1 MMKLKHCKRHINA
14 RVSSRRP
21 ISTYSI
27 VAIDK
32 ETRELGVA
40 VQSHWFSVGSIVS
53 WAQAGVGAVATQSI
67 VEPAYGPRGLELMRG
82 GKSAG
87 EALEELLAAD
97 NGGTAR
103 QVAMVDYRGG
113 VSAHTGARCIAEAG
127 HFVDEENGFSVQ
139 ANMMRSD
146 RVWGA
151 MAKAYVSAKGD
162 LAERLLCA
170 LDGAQSVGG
179 DIRGKQSAAILVV
192 SGEPTGKPWVYR
204 VFDLRVEDH
213 RESLAELRRLVQLQ
227 RAYLHMNAGDGAVE
241 QGNMEEALKE
251 YSAAVQ
257 MAPEV
262 VEIPFW
268 QAVALVTTGH
278 VESALPIFCDVFAR
292 EPAWRELVPRLRDC
306 GILPDDDGVIAKI
319 LSE

>member
-1 MMKLKHCKRHINA
+1 MMKLNHCERHINA

-21 ISTYSI
+21 VATYSI
-27 VAIDK
+27 VALDK
-32 ETRELGVA
+32 KTGELGGA

-53 WAQAGVGAVATQSI
+53 WAQSGVGAVATQSI
-67 VEPAYGPRGLELMRG
+67 VEPAYGPKGLELMRG

-97 NGGTAR
+97 NGGMAR
-103 QVAMVDYRGG
+103 QVAMVDDRGG
-113 VSAHTGARCIAEAG
+113 VSAHTGARSIAEAG
-127 HFVDEENGFSVQ
+127 HLVDEENGFSVQ

-151 MAKAYVSAKGD
+151 MSEAYLSAKGD

-192 SGEPTGKPWVYR
+192 SGEPTGKSWVDR

-213 RESLAELRRLVQLQ
+213 REPLAELRRLVQLQ

-241 QGNMEEALKE
+241 QGDMEEALKE

-268 QAVALVTTGH
+268 QAVSLVTTGD
-278 VESALPIFCDVFAR
+278 VERALPIFCDVFAR
-292 EPAWRELVPRLRDC
+292 EPVWRELVPRLRDC
-306 GILPDDDGVIAKI
+306 GILPDDDGLIAKI